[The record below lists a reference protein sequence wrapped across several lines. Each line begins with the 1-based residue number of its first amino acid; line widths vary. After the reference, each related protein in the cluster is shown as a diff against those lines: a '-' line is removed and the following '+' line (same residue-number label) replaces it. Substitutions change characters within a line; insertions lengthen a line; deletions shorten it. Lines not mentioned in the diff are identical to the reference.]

1 MKLIVDSDS
10 RIIEYCILGD
20 LDGAIEYTGNIPDD
34 FEAKFK
40 PSFYLLKSDEIVENS
55 NYVAPTDTLPEDI
68 PSSTQKIVMQQ
79 AIEMAQMQ
87 KILMQQSKDIAEL
100 KGANKQ

>member
-1 MKLIVDSDS
+1 MKLVLNDDNTILS
-10 RIIEYCILGD
+10 YCEIGD
-20 LDGAIEYTGNIPDD
+20 IPNSIDYTGNIPDD
-34 FEAKFK
+34 FEAKFN
-40 PSFYLLKSDEIVENS
+40 PSFYLLKNDEIVENS

-87 KILMQQSKDIAEL
+87 QILMQQSKDIAEL